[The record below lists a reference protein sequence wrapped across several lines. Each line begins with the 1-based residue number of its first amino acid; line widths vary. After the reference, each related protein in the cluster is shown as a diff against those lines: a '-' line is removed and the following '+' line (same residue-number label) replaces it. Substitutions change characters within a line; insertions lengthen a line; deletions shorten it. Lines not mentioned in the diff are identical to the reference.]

1 MIFSITTHLA
11 RLQDASLRLDTMT
24 VKLTNQTKAGER
36 QVRYALNQIAETIG
50 LEHPLR
56 WESIVLAPLIT
67 EIVRENNWYGANISN
82 LNHYSN
88 EATVD
93 FFVTEK
99 EKRHKEPRHS
109 LVFFAYDFDTHVDI
123 RDSDAPIL
131 FAVPLQLRS
140 RARKSLY
147 AQGNMRVT
155 SLPNKAQ
162 AADYATLISDIT
174 QTDITQTDIETPH
187 VK

>member
-11 RLQDASLRLDTMT
+11 QLQEASLRLDTMT
-24 VKLTNQTKAGER
+24 VKLTNRTTAGER

-56 WESIVLAPLIT
+56 WERIVLAPLIT
-67 EIVRENNWYGANISN
+67 EIVRENKWHGANISSF
-82 LNHYSN
+82 NHYSN

-93 FFVTEK
+93 FFATET
-99 EKRHKEPRHS
+99 EKRHKDPHRS
-109 LVFFAYDFDTHVDI
+109 VVFFAHDFDTHIDV
-123 RDSDAPIL
+123 RDNNKPIL
-131 FAVPLQLRS
+131 FAAPLQLRS

-155 SLPNKAQ
+155 SLPNKARTT
-162 AADYATLISDIT
+162 DYAALLS
-174 QTDITQTDIETPH
+174 DITQTDIETQH